1 MKVTI
6 FGATGQIGQHLT
18 RLSLDAGHQ
27 VTAFTRRPDNMEH
40 RHENLNIAQGDVLD
54 LTAVTQA
61 IKGSDAVFC
70 ALGMPLMNKAGLRAK
85 GTKNIVRA
93 MTDMRVSRL
102 ICLSVFGAN
111 DSRPLLPLVYKILI
125 VPLILR
131 HIIADHE
138 KQEKHVTGS
147 TLNWTLV
154 RPGNFI
160 KGGLTGK
167 YRHGFTTSDKTSKI
181 RISQPD
187 LADFMFRQMDS
198 DMYLRKAPCI
208 SY

>member
-1 MKVTI
+1 MNITI

-18 RLSLDAGHQ
+18 KLSLDAGHQ
-27 VTAFTRRPDNMEH
+27 VTAFTRTPDKMQH
-40 RHENLNIAQGDVLD
+40 THKNLHIIQGDVLD

-61 IKGSDAVFC
+61 TKGRDAVFC
-70 ALGMPLMNKAGLRAK
+70 TLGMPLMNKAGLRAK

-93 MTDMRVSRL
+93 MTDTSVNRL

-111 DSRPLLPLVYKILI
+111 DSRALLPFKYKALI

-138 KQEKHVTGS
+138 KQETYVTAS
-147 TLNWTLV
+147 ILDWTLI
-154 RPGNFI
+154 RPGNFT
-160 KGGLTGK
+160 KGSFTGT
-167 YRHGFTTSDKTSKI
+167 YRHGFTPSDAPSKI
-181 RISQPD
+181 KISQPD
-187 LADFMFRQMDS
+187 LAGFMFRQLGS
-198 DMYLRKAPCI
+198 DTYLRKAPCI